1 MDYGA
6 HNLHC
11 YWSQTKET
19 SRIQLGLNQ
28 LGKPNKKKEK
38 VEEERVAMKEVE
50 VT

>member
-11 YWSQTKET
+11 NWSQTKVT